1 MIFSENRLKVLLVT
15 SAIIPS
21 NLTPSI
27 GVNERLIQTVDAL
40 KALYASSI
48 FDKVYIVDG
57 TGFDLSIIHNYIAFP
72 HGWLEHFSFKQDSR
86 LVERYG
92 TSYGE
97 LLIQKHFI
105 DILGVDKLPPSIYK
119 LSGRYTVDNL
129 LSIFNEIE
137 LLDNYFFTFYP
148 RFLEY
153 RKYVQTA
160 FYKIRTDWI
169 YDSVTYSIKYIEG
182 NPGCPLERA
191 MYAWIDQAAFH
202 KGWRKIPLPIL
213 SGFSGKTGLS
223 ISKTS
228 FPYNFFR
235 FLSFVPVMGFRLK
248 KVA

>member
-1 MIFSENRLKVLLVT
+1 MLSEKKLKVLLVT

-21 NLTPSI
+21 KLTPSI
-27 GVNERLIQTVDAL
+27 GAKERFIQTVDAL
-40 KALYASSI
+40 KTLYTSSI

-57 TGFDLSIIHNYIAFP
+57 TGFDLSIIHNYSTFP
-72 HGWLEHFSFKQDSR
+72 HGWLEHFSFKQNSR
-86 LVERYG
+86 LVEMYG

-119 LSGRYTVDNL
+119 LSGRYAVDNL
-129 LSIFNEIE
+129 LSIFNQIE
-137 LLDNYFFTFYP
+137 SLDNYFFTFYP
-148 RFLEY
+148 RFLQY

-169 YDSVTYSIKYIEG
+169 YDSITYSIKYIED

-191 MYAWIDQAAFH
+191 MYAWIDRTAFD
-202 KGWRKIPLPIL
+202 KSWKNIPLPIF
-213 SGFSGKTGLS
+213 SGVSGKTGFS
-223 ISKTS
+223 VNKIS

-235 FLSFVPVMGFRLK
+235 FFSFAPIMGFALK